1 MRRIYI
7 LRLQFISTRKL
18 TIFYKNFKN
27 SLKFVIIDNIRYLII
42 FLVLLRLKI
51 RRNITL
57 NEKSSNPQNYGE
69 EEHTAKEIHG
79 GEETPNPANNRSEE
93 HATADNN
100 LPVLV
105 DKEVQTNIQNKLH
118 KKTTEREQM
127 PKNSVRFDGLNLN
140 FDDPNEERK
149 GFRCK
154 LCGLQTN
161 TYCLKCKV
169 HLCFVRERAKD
180 GNPRKVRNCHMNFHE
195 INEC

>member
-1 MRRIYI
+1 M
-7 LRLQFISTRKL
+7 
-18 TIFYKNFKN
+18 
-27 SLKFVIIDNIRYLII
+27 
-42 FLVLLRLKI
+42 KI
-51 RRNITL
+51 RRNISL
-57 NEKSSNPQNYGE
+57 NEKSSNPLNYGA

-79 GEETPNPANNRSEE
+79 DEETPNSQKYRSEE
-93 HATADNN
+93 CATADKN

-105 DKEVQTNIQNKLH
+105 DKEVQTNIKSKLQ
-118 KKTTEREQM
+118 KKTTAREQM
-127 PKNSVRFDGLNLN
+127 PKNSVRFDGLKHYIN

-154 LCGLQTN
+154 LCGSQTN
-161 TYCLKCKV
+161 TYCVKCKV